1 MPFAI
6 ALSGLNAASSDLGVT
21 ANNISNV
28 NTNGFKMSRA
38 QYSEVFAVGTQSV
51 GSSASGSGV
60 RLASVAQQFT
70 QGNIDFTDNALDLA
84 IGGEGFFVLSDDGAR
99 LYSRAGAFSV
109 DRDGYVVNPQGHR
122 LQAYPFAGN
131 GLFNTGTPQD
141 LQLSTGASPPQA
153 TTSAT
158 FGLNLPADAP
168 APANPVFDPNDAS
181 SFNHTTSVTVYDS
194 LGAAHTATVYFAKD
208 AAVNTWN
215 THVQIDGAAV
225 GTPTQ
230 ITFGNDG
237 SLQTPAGGLISLPG
251 YTPSNGAADITMAID
266 FSSATQFGNAFGVNS
281 LSQDG
286 FTTGRLTGISV
297 DEEGVVFARFTNGQS
312 SSLGKLAREL
322 REPAGPAATRR
333 YHLGRVLLV
342 RRRAARRSGYRFLR
356 QRAVRRARGIQ
367 RRPDCAARADDHGA
381 AQLPGERADDLDGG
395 RDHPDRDQ
403 HPIKHRVG
411 PRLLIDYFMK
421 NEESSTYRG
430 PTR

>member
-6 ALSGLNAASSDLGVT
+6 ALSGLNAASADLGVT
-21 ANNISNV
+21 ANNIANV

-38 QYSEVFAVGTQSV
+38 QFAEVFAVGTQSV

-60 RLASVAQQFT
+60 RQSSVAQQFT

-84 IGGEGFFVLSDDGAR
+84 IGGEGLFVLSDNGAR

-109 DRDGYVVNPQGHR
+109 DREGFVVNPQGHR
-122 LQAYPFAGN
+122 LQAYPYAGN
-131 GLFNTGTPQD
+131 DLFNTGTPAD

-153 TTSAT
+153 TSSAT

-168 APANPVFDPNDAS
+168 APANPVFDAS
-181 SFNHTTSVTVYDS
+181 DPGSFNHTTSVTVYDS

-225 GTPTQ
+225 GGSTQ

-237 SLQTPAGGLISLPG
+237 SLQTPAGGLITLPG
-251 YTPSNGAADITMAID
+251 YTPPNGAADISMSID

-281 LSQDG
+281 LSQNG

-297 DEEGVVFARFTNGQS
+297 DEAGVVFARFTNGQS
-312 SSLGKLAREL
+312 SPLGKLALANFVNPQGLQQLGDTTWGESFSSGDAL
-322 REPAGPAATRR
+322 LGEAGTASF
-333 YHLGRVLLV
+333 GNVQ
-342 RRRAARRSGYRFLR
+342 SGALE
-356 QRAVRRARGIQ
+356 ASNV
-367 RRPDCAARADDHGA
+367 DLT
-381 AQLPGERADDLDGG
+381 AQLVQMITAQRNFQANAQMISTADTITQTVINI
-395 RDHPDRDQ
+395 R
-403 HPIKHRVG
+403 
-411 PRLLIDYFMK
+411 
-421 NEESSTYRG
+421 
-430 PTR
+430 